1 MRVRASREVW
11 VGRIR
16 SWKASGKTAEEFSA
30 RQPIQAQDSE
40 VVGAT
45 AETSRCP
52 SSAHRDDACGGEVDV
67 DTWPG
72 PTESTFNLHDG
83 KAVSTVVMGPTS
95 LGIHVSFSRSVK
107 PVIARICRNLAP
119 SATRDAV
126 GALPALVDLASV
138 GTATRGSYYDAPTK
152 TLVVRLPAS
161 EQAIELDILD

>member
-1 MRVRASREVW
+1 
-11 VGRIR
+11 
-16 SWKASGKTAEEFSA
+16 
-30 RQPIQAQDSE
+30 
-40 VVGAT
+40 
-45 AETSRCP
+45 
-52 SSAHRDDACGGEVDV
+52 
-67 DTWPG
+67 
-72 PTESTFNLHDG
+72 
-83 KAVSTVVMGPTS
+83 MGPTS